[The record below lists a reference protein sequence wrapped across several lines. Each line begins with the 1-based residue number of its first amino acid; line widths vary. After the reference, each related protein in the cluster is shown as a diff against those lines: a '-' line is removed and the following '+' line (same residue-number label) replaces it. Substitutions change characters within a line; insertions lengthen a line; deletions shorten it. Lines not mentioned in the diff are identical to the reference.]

1 MKPAKRRRRWWAI
14 PRMSVKIAVL
24 AAFFLAIAIP
34 AGGAAGFWALLNL
47 DLPGNLPEDTNP
59 RIHSY
64 PSVVVDAEGNEIA
77 EFRAFEL
84 TVPIR
89 YRDIPQVVKDAV
101 VAMEDRRFWEHR
113 GVDPEGLL
121 RAAITNY
128 REGRVV
134 QGGSTITQQYVKN
147 TYTTGERDLSRKLR
161 EALIAT
167 RLERQ
172 LSKDEILFRYL
183 NTTY

>member
-14 PRMSVKIAVL
+14 PRMVVKVVVL
-24 AAFFLAIAIP
+24 VAFFLAVAVP

-47 DLPGNLPEDTNP
+47 DLPGNVPEDTNP
-59 RIHSY
+59 RIRSF
-64 PSVVVDAEGNEIA
+64 PSMVVDAAGNEIA

-89 YRDIPQVVKDAV
+89 YRDIPDTVKDAV
-101 VAMEDRRFWEHR
+101 VAIEDQRFWEHR

-121 RAAITNY
+121 RAALTNWQ
-128 REGRVV
+128 EGEVV

-147 TYTTGERDLSRKLR
+147 TYTSGERDVARKLR

-172 LSKDEILFRYL
+172 L
-183 NTTY
+183 TTD